1 MEKRT
6 NYEQEKMTITKQVS
20 EIMENVVE
28 KSFSEL
34 DSTSVE
40 FMKKLYTGRKN
51 RAMKG
56 GRLRDIIVKL
66 TLNLC
71 GVNKLNSDHLK
82 VIASGELYN
91 MSSYYQ
97 NWHLDDKKE
106 IKTELDKKLCHIA
119 SHLFRELAEKLI
131 LDTNFSDFIKLSLLK
146 EISESNKAIQM
157 GQSFELN
164 FLNSNNIDKITDNNI
179 GEYYTKRSYLF
190 SGRFYGCSFA
200 MGGIMAEENIEKI
213 NFLRQIGEWF
223 GTGGQII
230 NDVGDFCLNKDI
242 AKNPEKDYQDQFADL
257 EKGTIT
263 LAIYE
268 LAKFIDIRKYIGRKL
283 TNKEKENL
291 LKIMVKNRCF
301 DSSRKKTNELK
312 NKIIKSISLLNKNS
326 ATIDLKFIVKTF
338 FNCNKFYVNLR
349 EENGYI
355 WGKQNE

>member
-6 NYEQEKMTITKQVS
+6 NYEQEKMAITKQVS
-20 EIMENVVE
+20 EVMENVVE

-51 RAMKG
+51 RAIRG

-71 GVNKLNSDHLK
+71 GINKLNEDHLK
-82 VIASGELYN
+82 VIASGEFYN
-91 MSSYYQ
+91 MASYYQ

-106 IKTELDKKLCHIA
+106 VKTELDKKLCHIT
-119 SHLFRELAEKLI
+119 SHFFRELAEGLI
-131 LDTNFSDFIKLSLLK
+131 LDTNFSDSVKLNLLK
-146 EISESNKAIQM
+146 EISESNKAIQI

-164 FLNSNNIDKITDNNI
+164 FLNSNNLDRINDKNI
-179 GEYYTKRSYLF
+179 ENYYIKRSYLF

-200 MGGIMAEENIEKI
+200 MGGIMAGENAEKI
-213 NFLRQIGEWF
+213 RLLRQMGEWF
-223 GTGGQII
+223 GTGGQMI

-268 LAKFIDIRKYIGRKL
+268 LSKFVDIRKYVGRRI

-291 LKIMVKNRCF
+291 LKVMVKNRCF
-301 DSSRKKTNELK
+301 DSSRKKTNEFR
-312 NKIIKSISLLNKNS
+312 NKIIKSISLLNHSK
-326 ATIDLKFIVKTF
+326 AIIDLKFIVKTF

-355 WGKQNE
+355 WGKAK